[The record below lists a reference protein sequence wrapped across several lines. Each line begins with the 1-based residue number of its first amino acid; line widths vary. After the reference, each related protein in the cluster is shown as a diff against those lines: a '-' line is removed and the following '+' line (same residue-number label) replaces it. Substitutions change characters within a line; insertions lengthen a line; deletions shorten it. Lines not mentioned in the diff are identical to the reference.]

1 MPSTSSKNW
10 NKMKKG
16 GGGGTPTK
24 IKKKNQKKRYFST
37 LPKQNQ
43 SIAGTVYRR
52 SVQRRSHPTRGLASC
67 IWHQLPRLDKQC
79 LVGILNHLMQLGAVL
94 QTEVCSSQLAEKEL
108 TQELQCKL

>member
-10 NKMKKG
+10 NKMKERG
-16 GGGGTPTK
+16 E
-24 IKKKNQKKRYFST
+24 KKKKKKKRYFSA

-43 SIAGTVYRR
+43 STAGTVYRR
-52 SVQRRSHPTRGLASC
+52 SEQRHSHLTRGLASC

-94 QTEVCSSQLAEKEL
+94 RREACSSQLAGEKL
-108 TQELQCKL
+108 AQELQCKL